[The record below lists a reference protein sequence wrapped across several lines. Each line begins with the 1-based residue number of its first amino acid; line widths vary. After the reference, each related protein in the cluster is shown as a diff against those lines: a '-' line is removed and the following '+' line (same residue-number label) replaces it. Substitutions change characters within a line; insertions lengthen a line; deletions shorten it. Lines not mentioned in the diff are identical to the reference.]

1 MKMALC
7 VRLPTIV
14 LWFPASALM
23 WSGHC
28 GFRGQTGATA
38 GWFGIFF
45 PSGSQQDVFNE
56 PQHVWTVASHHTRNP
71 ALIVGVHN
79 KKKGET
85 QWNEKHARKKK
96 TEHVSNT
103 GNAASETKTTNQML
117 VITVGN
123 VWAIYHR
130 GFKSPRPSCSCCAG
144 ASVSPPHRTHL
155 HVTFDA
161 ASRSHHSQQFSE
173 VCSSLLIY
181 FWGFLK
187 KEKKSKHR
195 CLPQA
200 TDGWEWPGLI
210 SSCQCVECTCC
221 VHKMVLLAYRIT
233 NRSRNAARFGSDREQ
248 TELTSFSR

>member
-56 PQHVWTVASHHTRNP
+56 PQRVWTVASHHTRNP

-85 QWNEKHARKKK
+85 QWNEKHARKK

-123 VWAIYHR
+123 VWVIYHR
-130 GFKSPRPSCSCCAG
+130 GFKSPRQSRPCCAG
-144 ASVSPPHRTHL
+144 ASVFPPHRTHL

-181 FWGFLK
+181 FWGFFFFK
-187 KEKKSKHR
+187 ANTVVYHR
-195 CLPQA
+195 LQMP
-200 TDGWEWPGLI
+200 
-210 SSCQCVECTCC
+210 
-221 VHKMVLLAYRIT
+221 
-233 NRSRNAARFGSDREQ
+233 GSDPAWLVVASVLSVPAVSTRWCCW
-248 TELTSFSR
+248 RIV